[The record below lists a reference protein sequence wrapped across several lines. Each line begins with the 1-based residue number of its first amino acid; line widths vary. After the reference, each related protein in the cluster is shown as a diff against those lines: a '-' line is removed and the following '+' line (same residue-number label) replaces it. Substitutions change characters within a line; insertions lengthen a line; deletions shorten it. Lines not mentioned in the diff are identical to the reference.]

1 MAKLRYRTRYV
12 KDYWGVFDYHTNK
25 RKPMCRC
32 IDLNHA
38 ARIVRALNEYADRN
52 EPWTNPIYAVKNPNP
67 LSANPIYGV
76 RCRPSAKH
84 TRALPGCGRWN

>member
-52 EPWTNPIYAVKNPNP
+52 EPWTNPIYAVKKPEP
-67 LSANPIYGV
+67 VVREPHIWGAMSPIRKTHAGPAGV
-76 RCRPSAKH
+76 
-84 TRALPGCGRWN
+84 W